1 MSKMLWELKAPLV
14 IAKAKEDMG
23 LNNIFKYMRYYRM
36 FLERFK
42 WIYKDSNGIKHDL
55 TNRIENKLFWRGKV
69 ALYKDAVYG
78 LVVAE
83 IDKEV
88 TNPNGEIV
96 SVDISAENGYK
107 CKNKKV
113 GEEVVILYSDETRF
127 APVLYIWAIANQI
140 IEREDII
147 NQQDNM
153 LRKPIVVTGQ
163 GAELDEAM
171 TKMANVLSGVE
182 WFNLNP
188 KSKKDGNIM
197 LDKGLEVL
205 NLQVGNAYKG
215 MEVWQSRGKYEELLK
230 DYLGYSSVNNEKR
243 ERMIQAEVTQ
253 SASVCDTFYK
263 SSRKLREDCRE
274 DVKSVLKEDLE
285 LQLILEEEKEVE
297 ENGNQE
303 NKMGRTNAEDSTD

>member
-14 IAKAKEDMG
+14 VAQAKEDMG

-36 FLERFK
+36 FLERFA
-42 WIYKDSNGIKHDL
+42 WEHDGVDL
-55 TNRIENKLFWRGKV
+55 TRRIEDKLFWRGKV
-69 ALYKDAVYG
+69 ALVKDVVFG

-83 IDKEV
+83 IDVEK
-88 TNPNGEIV
+88 TDPNGNIVEV
-96 SVDISAENGYK
+96 SVSAENGWK
-107 CKNKKV
+107 KKNLQV
-113 GEEVVILYSDETRF
+113 GKDVVILYSDETRL

-153 LRKPIVVTGQ
+153 LRKPILVTGE
-163 GAELDEAM
+163 GAEMDNAM
-171 TKMANVLSGVE
+171 AKIGNVLSGVE

-215 MEVWQSRGKYEELLK
+215 KELWESRGKYEELIK
-230 DYLGYSSVNNEKR
+230 DYLGYSSVNNEKK
-243 ERMIQAEVTQ
+243 ERMIQAEVSQ

-263 SSRKLREDCRE
+263 SALKLREDCIKKVK
-274 DVKSVLKEDLE
+274 DVLGLE
-285 LQLILEEEKEVE
+285 LKIEKILEEEKEVE
-297 ENGNQE
+297 DNGNQE
-303 NKMGRTNAEDSTD
+303 NEMVRTDDESSAK